1 MFKILENTPDR
12 LVIHM
17 GIRPFQTTTAT
28 FDRASRKA
36 RFERTVFLIPR
47 KPIEVV
53 FDEIETIT
61 VAHQSMT
68 GHQGM
73 QVKSNNPLV
82 QLKDGK
88 RFWLSDPGS
97 PADAATIVQQMREF
111 VVQGQPEGSPAMAAM
126 TEQPI
131 AAAHPSR
138 SYRWLATWVSVAA
151 AIVFII
157 VGATK
162 IFDFFGLPECGREAA
177 TKTVREIFERKNV
190 KLTGPIEAKP
200 LSSTSSQRNCTGR
213 ADIAG
218 GTVFFDYRIF
228 WDGWSTQ
235 VAITRAEVEANI
247 AQTQLD
253 DVKKA
258 ASDFFNLARDSHNSG
273 RPPRESEQSV
283 KDLLDRI
290 FDISEFEGVTLAPAD
305 IAKANDWYLTGDRV
319 GTVYMLAGTGT
330 DDVEKLPND
339 PKTQQRMHRNIADF
353 APEFGRYLDFQ
364 LKVGAVMMDGDVSRM
379 AKGGDD
385 LKQPEVKQEIAD
397 VRSTVA
403 ESFRG
408 ALTTLAYE
416 GISDDWRRQRLAVMA
431 QIAPRAAIFL
441 LPDQTNALRDHAST
455 VATLVRDKSVQD
467 AVKTLG
473 DTLAGK

>member
-61 VAHQSMT
+61 VVHQSMT

-73 QVKSNNPLV
+73 QVKSENPLV

-126 TEQPI
+126 TDQPI
-131 AAAHPSR
+131 VAAHPSR
-138 SYRWLATWVSVAA
+138 SYRWSTVAA
-151 AIVFII
+151 A
-157 VGATK
+157 VGAAVVFMVIGAVK
-162 IFDFFGLPECGREAA
+162 IFDLFGLPECNRETA
-177 TKTVREIFERKNV
+177 TKTVRDIFEQKNV

-200 LSSTSSQRNCTGR
+200 LSSTSSQRNCTAR

-218 GTVFFDYRIF
+218 GTVLFDYRID
-228 WDGWSTQ
+228 WDGWSKRVT
-235 VAITRAEVEANI
+235 ITRAEVEAKI

-253 DVKKA
+253 EVKKA
-258 ASDFFNLARDSHNSG
+258 ANDFFNLARDSHNTG
-273 RPPRESEQSV
+273 RPPRQSEQGV
-283 KDLLDRI
+283 KELLDRV
-290 FDISEFEGVTLAPAD
+290 FDVSEFEGVTLAATD
-305 IAKANDWYLTGDRV
+305 IAKASDWYLTGDRV
-319 GTVYMLAGTGT
+319 G
-330 DDVEKLPND
+330 
-339 PKTQQRMHRNIADF
+339 
-353 APEFGRYLDFQ
+353 
-364 LKVGAVMMDGDVSRM
+364 
-379 AKGGDD
+379 
-385 LKQPEVKQEIAD
+385 
-397 VRSTVA
+397 
-403 ESFRG
+403 
-408 ALTTLAYE
+408 
-416 GISDDWRRQRLAVMA
+416 
-431 QIAPRAAIFL
+431 
-441 LPDQTNALRDHAST
+441 
-455 VATLVRDKSVQD
+455 
-467 AVKTLG
+467 
-473 DTLAGK
+473 